1 MLENQKQDTVTQ
13 DDDTPSKHV
22 HSVVFIKPI
31 VKRFIAG
38 EQTVYMVISEKG
50 KSLAVFDTIKACKH
64 FAIRNQ
70 FEYQFVH

>member
-1 MLENQKQDTVTQ
+1 MLENQKQDTTTQTDDVTNKQ
-13 DDDTPSKHV
+13 V

-31 VKRFIAG
+31 IKRFIAG

-70 FEYQFVH
+70 FEYQYVH

>member
-1 MLENQKQDTVTQ
+1 MLENQKQDTTTQ
-13 DDDTPSKHV
+13 TDDATNKQV

-31 VKRFIAG
+31 IKRFIAG

-70 FEYQFVH
+70 FEYQYVH